1 MFNWIRAS
9 RTRRPAPS
17 RSTHS
22 RTRSRLAL
30 EPLEDRTTPTVSSI
44 TSNFNGTA
52 IPAGDYLWFSS
63 VAKVSGLGTTP
74 ATVHVT
80 DQTISFTANGTQYS
94 LDVPDSTIVFDPANT
109 SASADFTGGWQVASP
124 SSFSGNVFLS
134 GLSYQLTSRLPGGV
148 KNVVWSGD
156 FTSDT
161 AGLKINW
168 QWAAAAYSQFSSDSS
183 AAWGQGVGRADQC
196 LPQFGP
202 CWHARKLQA
211 LCYRRRARG
220 RRLEL
225 HGLDECHRSGCA
237 HGLASARRK
246 SVRACLHSTPTR
258 MA

>member
-1 MFNWIRAS
+1 MFNWIRIN
-9 RTRRPAPS
+9 RTRRPSPS
-17 RSTHS
+17 RSAHS
-22 RTRSRLAL
+22 RTPSRLAL

-109 SASADFTGGWQVASP
+109 SASADFTSGWQVASP

-134 GLSYQLTSRLPGGV
+134 GLSYRAHQSVAWGGQD
-148 KNVVWSGD
+148 VVWSGD

-183 AAWGQGVGRADQC
+183 ALGVKASDAPTNVYHNSDHAGTPENYR
-196 LPQFGP
+196 QFVIGG
-202 CWHARKLQA
+202 
-211 LCYRRRARG
+211 ARG

-225 HGLDECHRSGCA
+225 HGLDECHRSRSCPRPRLPPEGSLSG
-237 HGLASARRK
+237 HVYIRR
-246 SVRACLHSTPTR
+246 RTR

>member
-109 SASADFTGGWQVASP
+109 SASADFTSGWQVASP

-134 GLSYQLTSRLPGGV
+134 GLSVSAHQSVAWGGQERCLVGGLHLGYSRAQDQLAVGSRCLLAVQFGFEPRLGSRRRTRRPMFTTIRTMLARPKTTGTLLSAVRVGEAARTSR
-148 KNVVWSGD
+148 
-156 FTSDT
+156 
-161 AGLKINW
+161 
-168 QWAAAAYSQFSSDSS
+168 
-183 AAWGQGVGRADQC
+183 
-196 LPQFGP
+196 
-202 CWHARKLQA
+202 AR
-211 LCYRRRARG
+211 
-220 RRLEL
+220 
-225 HGLDECHRSGCA
+225 
-237 HGLASARRK
+237 
-246 SVRACLHSTPTR
+246 
-258 MA
+258 